1 MIFTTNLLFYHT
13 KLVTGNMTTKEEL
26 KNYFKNPFGNIY
38 QRNIKINWKNVI
50 FPLINKKSILDILKS
65 ESKEEREIEKK
76 NEKKIKR
83 DSVEYRRNQSKKKLP
98 FYREEEEEKKSKD
111 EENNLRHSSNI
122 NRFNSKDEIINNEI
136 NIELTNR
143 NTENNVTTNNNNII
157 SSINNNITNNNIIS
171 SNNNNVITTNNNIIT
186 SNNNIGNNNQI
197 SHTSSMEE
205 NYENIDDSFSDV
217 QNRKI
222 PQFPYRIDM
231 SKNFR
236 NND

>member
-38 QRNIKINWKNVI
+38 QRNTKINWKNVI

-98 FYREEEEEKKSKD
+98 FYREEEEKKSKD
-111 EENNLRHSSNI
+111 EENNLRHSSNV

-136 NIELTNR
+136 NLELTNR

-171 SNNNNVITTNNNIIT
+171 SNNNIVSSNNNIIT

-205 NYENIDDSFSDV
+205 NYENVDESFSDE

-222 PQFPYRIDM
+222 PQFPCYLDM
-231 SKNFR
+231 SKDFR